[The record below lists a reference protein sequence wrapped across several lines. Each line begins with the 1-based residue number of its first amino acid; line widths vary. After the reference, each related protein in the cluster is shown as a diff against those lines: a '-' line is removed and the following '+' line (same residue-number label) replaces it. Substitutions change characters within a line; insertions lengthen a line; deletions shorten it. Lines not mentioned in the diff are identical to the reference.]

1 MYISKPRCGCSLKTA
16 FYKACGVQ
24 KYFYIKGEFIIM
36 ITVSKDNTGDFN
48 SVQAAVDS
56 INPACGGETIF
67 IKNGIYKE
75 RVEIKKGQ
83 YNSYW

>member
-1 MYISKPRCGCSLKTA
+1 
-16 FYKACGVQ
+16 
-24 KYFYIKGEFIIM
+24 M

-75 RVEIKKGQ
+75 RVE
-83 YNSYW
+83 

>member
-1 MYISKPRCGCSLKTA
+1 MYISKPRCGCSLKAA

-56 INPACGGETIF
+56 ITQLRDGGETIF
-67 IKNGIYKE
+67 IKNGIDK
-75 RVEIKKGQ
+75 
-83 YNSYW
+83 

>member
-1 MYISKPRCGCSLKTA
+1 MYISKPRCGCSLNAA

-56 INPACGGETIF
+56 ILHVVAKLF
-67 IKNGIYKE
+67 LLKMASIKNVLK
-75 RVEIKKGQ
+75 
-83 YNSYW
+83 